1 VTAPLSRSSES
12 PEVRPSQSE
21 TTLDLRT
28 LFTRHY
34 ASVWRL
40 LRRLGVDLAQ
50 LDDAAQEVFWVAAR
64 RLEDVQPGSEH
75 AYLYG
80 VALRVASNERRRSR
94 TRAACQSSESLP
106 ALSCPK
112 PTPEEHLVTRQAR
125 RLLEEVLAQMTY
137 STRAV
142 FVLHELEGLP
152 VKAIAELEGIPIG
165 TVGSRLRRAR
175 EEFSEIAARLR
186 ARMRQEE
193 RR

>member
-1 VTAPLSRSSES
+1 MTVPISRSSES
-12 PEVRPSQSE
+12 PLLRSPQVE
-21 TTLDLRT
+21 TTLDLHT

-40 LRRLGVDLAQ
+40 LRQLGVDPSQ
-50 LDDAAQEVFWVAAR
+50 LDDAAQEVFWVTAR
-64 RLEDVQPGSEH
+64 RLDDVKPGSEH

-94 TRAACQSSESLP
+94 SRAALQSSEGLP
-106 ALSCPK
+106 ELSCPK
-112 PTPEEHLVTRQAR
+112 PTPEEILVTRQAR
-125 RLLEEVLAQMTY
+125 GLLDDVLSQMAY

-142 FVLHELEGLP
+142 FVLHELEGVA
-152 VKAIAELEGIPIG
+152 VKVIAELEGIPIG

-175 EEFSEIAARLR
+175 EEFSEIASRLR
-186 ARMRQEE
+186 ARMRQEG